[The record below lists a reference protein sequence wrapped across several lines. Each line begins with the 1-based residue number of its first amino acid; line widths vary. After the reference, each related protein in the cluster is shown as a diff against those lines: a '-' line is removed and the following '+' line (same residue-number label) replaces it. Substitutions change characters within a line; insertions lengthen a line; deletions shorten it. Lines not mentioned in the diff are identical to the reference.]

1 MKFLKYLTLACVI
14 LLPASAPAEEDT
26 GLMSISLIQGDVQ
39 ISGPDFTDWTA
50 ASINMPL
57 YEGDRIWVP
66 DGGRLETHIRGGVY
80 TRADENTALD
90 VLSLGRDS
98 VQFYLDRGH
107 IYINNRRGGIKT
119 AQVDTPLAS
128 IRSYDNSV
136 MMLDVAEGGLTEVS
150 VLRGDV

>member
-66 DGGRLETHIRGGVY
+66 DGGRLETHIRGGVFI
-80 TRADENTALD
+80 RADENTAYD
-90 VLSLGRDS
+90 VLSPGGASRRAFLA
-98 VQFYLDRGH
+98 RGH
-107 IYINNRRGGIKT
+107 VYI
-119 AQVDTPLAS
+119 
-128 IRSYDNSV
+128 
-136 MMLDVAEGGLTEVS
+136 
-150 VLRGDV
+150 